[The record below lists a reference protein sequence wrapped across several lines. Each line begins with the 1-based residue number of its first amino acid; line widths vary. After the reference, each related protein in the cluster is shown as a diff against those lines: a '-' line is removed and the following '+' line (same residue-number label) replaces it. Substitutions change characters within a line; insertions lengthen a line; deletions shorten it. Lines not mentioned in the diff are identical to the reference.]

1 MKIST
6 LISIV
11 LAVIAIAVSVLWF
24 TTNTKNAKLTEQ
36 NDSIRTSFDNATKTI
51 NEIQTNLDSIETG
64 LSGQLFSDREM
75 PISSDD
81 KRSQII
87 NSIRNMKQQIESD
100 KKRIA
105 DLEKRLAGSQYK
117 IKGLETLVTKLKAS
131 IADKEKIV
139 AELSGKLGVMEETLV
154 AEKALSKEEIYKR
167 DQEIAAK
174 QAVIEAQDKDINTI
188 FYTFG
193 SRDELIDDKII
204 SREGGLL
211 GIGRVTTLQK
221 VSDLMKYKTFDLKEV
236 DGISFPATKK
246 GYSILSGQNP
256 ASYKVSKVG
265 ESYIIKVTNK
275 ELFRKNKFL
284 VIEIL

>member
-11 LAVIAIAVSVLWF
+11 LAVIAIAFSVLWF
-24 TTNTKNAKLTEQ
+24 TTNSKNVKLSEQ
-36 NDSIRTSFDNATKTI
+36 NDSIRTSFDNATRTI

-64 LSGQLFSDREM
+64 LSGQLLSGREM
-75 PISSDD
+75 PLSADD
-81 KRSQII
+81 RRSQII

-100 KKRIA
+100 KKRIS
-105 DLEKRLAGSQYK
+105 DLEKRLANSQYK
-117 IKGLETLVTKLKAS
+117 IKGLETLVAKLKAS

-139 AELSGKLGVMEETLV
+139 AELSGKLGVMEETLL

-167 DQEIAAK
+167 DKEIADK

-246 GYSILSGQNP
+246 GYSILSGQNS
-256 ASYKVSKVG
+256 ASYKVDKVG
-265 ESYIIKVTNK
+265 ESYILKVTNK

-284 VIEIL
+284 VIEIM